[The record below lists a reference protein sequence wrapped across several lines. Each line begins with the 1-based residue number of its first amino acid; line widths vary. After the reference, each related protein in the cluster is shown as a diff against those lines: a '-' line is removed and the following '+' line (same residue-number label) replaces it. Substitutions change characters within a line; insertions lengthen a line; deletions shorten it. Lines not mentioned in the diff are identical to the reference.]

1 MELMKKMFEVNY
13 FGTVRLIKAVIPF
26 MKAKESG
33 LIINNS
39 SHAGVA
45 GFPSAETYS
54 STKFAVE
61 GLTESLAPTLRQFNI
76 RCVLIEPGPVDT
88 PMKTAVISEGVD
100 YSTVDQKSL
109 LIKERVSSRWAK
121 YWAQPEKV
129 LSAEQVAEVVKE
141 VILSEN
147 PNFRYQTNK
156 QYCPDEIAA
165 KLADIHGNK
174 SVDIITKR
182 FCDE

>member
-1 MELMKKMFEVNY
+1 MIIINNDQTFSFVVNNAGFSAFSIFECVSMELMKRMFEVNY

-76 RCVLIEPGPVDT
+76 R
-88 PMKTAVISEGVD
+88 
-100 YSTVDQKSL
+100 
-109 LIKERVSSRWAK
+109 
-121 YWAQPEKV
+121 
-129 LSAEQVAEVVKE
+129 
-141 VILSEN
+141 
-147 PNFRYQTNK
+147 
-156 QYCPDEIAA
+156 
-165 KLADIHGNK
+165 
-174 SVDIITKR
+174 
-182 FCDE
+182 